1 MPWRTSRTLRSSPCV
16 TVVLASSEDR
26 SFEQAGPELMRNW
39 DHAKGIASLTREGAR
54 LAIRDAWQHAS
65 DFIQRATPGDSD
77 HDGK

>member
-1 MPWRTSRTLRSSPCV
+1 
-16 TVVLASSEDR
+16 
-26 SFEQAGPELMRNW
+26 MRNW